1 MTILFIERE
10 YCPSY
15 CCSGRSRESGCRT
28 DKLWCQRQCPVS
40 GWSEP
45 QDMNQQTQKHV
56 DKKLN
61 SFVLCC
67 YFVFCRK
74 VSVPCTWQHRR
85 TTWKWW
91 NIYLN
96 MEPIRAFQQRWVTLW
111 NQTQQKSKP
120 KWIYNSPFHPPGW
133 LYSFG
138 SSSSAGSR
146 ERGGPPD
153 KLWHQRQSASSGPA
167 HRGAQWRHAH
177 CCRTAA
183 ERPKPRRPQQSM
195 CVCTHLKGFIS
206 PHIMTH

>member
-1 MTILFIERE
+1 MGKQSNLQKIRQIKTITSNMSKNKSKIKFFNIFYKSLYLSDFSLYCIYKTILFVERE

-15 CCSGRSRESGCRT
+15 CCSGRPRESGCRT

-85 TTWKWW
+85 TTWKW
-91 NIYLN
+91 
-96 MEPIRAFQQRWVTLW
+96 
-111 NQTQQKSKP
+111 
-120 KWIYNSPFHPPGW
+120 
-133 LYSFG
+133 
-138 SSSSAGSR
+138 
-146 ERGGPPD
+146 
-153 KLWHQRQSASSGPA
+153 
-167 HRGAQWRHAH
+167 
-177 CCRTAA
+177 
-183 ERPKPRRPQQSM
+183 
-195 CVCTHLKGFIS
+195 
-206 PHIMTH
+206 